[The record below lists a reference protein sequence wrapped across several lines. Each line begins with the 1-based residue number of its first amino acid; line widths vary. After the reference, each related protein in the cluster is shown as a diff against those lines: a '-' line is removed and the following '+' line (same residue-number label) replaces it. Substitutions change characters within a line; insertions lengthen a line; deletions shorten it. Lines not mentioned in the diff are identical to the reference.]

1 MIEVRRVGVIA
12 NSDKPAA
19 LDYAK
24 EAVRYLAD
32 KVDQIVLQHAVAAHT
47 GHREFAA
54 DDHDVCSTDVVLVF
68 GGDGT
73 ILRASRLCAPAGA
86 PMLGVNL
93 GRFGFLNEI
102 APEHLCP
109 SLDRLIAG
117 DFDVSERLTLE
128 CIIQRGDQ
136 VIGKDIALNEIVVAH
151 GRLARVLQLSIALNN
166 KFLTSYA
173 ADGII
178 VATPTG
184 STAYSLSAGGPL
196 VHPSIQTMLLTPI
209 CPHTLT
215 SRALLVPE
223 SHEIAVSVD
232 RSDGDVIQVT
242 IDGQR
247 GLAMDPHDLVIV
259 RRSTTP
265 ARLVTH
271 IGGDSFYE
279 KLQSKLHWG
288 ESVAY

>member
-1 MIEVRRVGVIA
+1 MIEVRRVGVVA

-24 EAVRYLAD
+24 EAVRYLLG
-32 KVDQIVLQHAVAAHT
+32 KVDELVLQHPVAHAV
-47 GHREFAA
+47 GRGDLAA
-54 DDHDVCSTDVVLVF
+54 DDHDVASTDVVLVF

-73 ILRASRLCAPAGA
+73 ILRASRLCAPLGT

-102 APEHLCP
+102 PPENLCP
-109 SLDRLIAG
+109 SLDRLIEG
-117 DFDVSERLTLE
+117 DFDISSRLTLE
-128 CIIQRGDQ
+128 CRVQRGEQ
-136 VIGKDIALNEIVVAH
+136 TIGSDIALNEVVVAH
-151 GRLARVLQLSIALNN
+151 GRLARVLQLSIAINN

-196 VHPSIQTMLLTPI
+196 VHPSIRTMLLTPI

-215 SRALLVPE
+215 TRALLVPE
-223 SHEIAVSVD
+223 DHEIAISVD
-232 RSDGDVIQVT
+232 RADGDVIQVT

-247 GLAMDPHDLVIV
+247 GLPMDPHDLVIV
-259 RRSTTP
+259 RRSPTP
-265 ARLVTH
+265 ARLITH

-288 ESVAY
+288 ESVVY